1 MLRAV
6 FDLPTGWSPTGDVV
20 EAAMDLPEPLSRA
33 PLDAVRRFVEGLP
46 GERDSWVLLREDRV
60 AAVLT
65 LRGRPVAPTG
75 LSQLVELLYKPL
87 PGNTNVDV
95 INRTFRETVLPAGK
109 AVETHDFSVAHGLKS
124 GTRPASER
132 ATVTIFP
139 EPGEW
144 AVEFML
150 VTQDLLLFDDATDY
164 LHTIAESVA
173 PFTLTSA

>member
-1 MLRAV
+1 M
-6 FDLPTGWSPTGDVV
+6 DLSDSFRGSLDVV
-20 EAAMDLPEPLSRA
+20 RS
-33 PLDAVRRFVEGLP
+33 FVEGLP
-46 GERDSWVLLREDRV
+46 GERDAWILLRQERV

-65 LRGRPVAPTG
+65 LRGRPVEPSG
-75 LSQLVELLYKPL
+75 LSQLVKLLSEPA
-87 PGNTNVDV
+87 PGDPNVDV
-95 INRTFRETVLPAGK
+95 INRTFRETNLPAGK
-109 AVETHDFSVAHGLKS
+109 AVETHDFSVAHGLES

-150 VTQDLLLFDDATDY
+150 VTQDLSLFDDEMGY

-173 PFTLTSA
+173 PFRMAKA